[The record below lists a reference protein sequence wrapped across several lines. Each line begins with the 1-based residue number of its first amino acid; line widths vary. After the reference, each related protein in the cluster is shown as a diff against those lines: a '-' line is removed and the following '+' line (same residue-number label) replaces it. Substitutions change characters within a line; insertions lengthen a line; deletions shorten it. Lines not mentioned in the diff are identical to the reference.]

1 MKHLKSYSQH
11 NEGIGSSLLK
21 AGLAGSLLF
30 NSPEVKSQETYPTT
44 INQDTSE
51 VTQIKMVNHLR
62 NLRIEK
68 SNDSSLNA
76 ILDEIK
82 GNLNTKD
89 SSKFLELFNKL
100 SLYLESQYGYKI
112 EARKIEDLDREELKK
127 QDPTKFNL
135 FAILGWLGSICLA
148 LCGVPQAI
156 MSYKDRHSHGIS
168 WGFLVLWA
176 FGELFALAYV
186 YDKLDLPLLLNYA
199 VNILIVGV
207 ILYFKVRPEVDPE

>member
-1 MKHLKSYSQH
+1 MKYLKSYSQH
-11 NEGIGSSLLK
+11 NEGVGSSLLK
-21 AGLAGSLLF
+21 AGLVGSLLL
-30 NSPEVKSQETYPTT
+30 NSPEVKGEQNPPAIHNQIDDTK
-44 INQDTSE
+44 INMVRHLS
-51 VTQIKMVNHLR
+51 KMR
-62 NLRIEK
+62 SKK
-68 SNDSSLNA
+68 STDVDLNN

-82 GNLNTKD
+82 NNLNTTD
-89 SSKFLELFNKL
+89 SSKFIELFTKL
-100 SLYLESQYGYKI
+100 STHIESKYGYKI
-112 EARKIEDLDREELKK
+112 KSKNIKDLDVESLKNQEPNK
-127 QDPTKFNL
+127 LNL
-135 FAILGWLGSICLA
+135 FAVLGWLGSICLA